1 MSEAITN
8 TAPTGQT
15 RRPQI
20 DLGHHAVVLAVVSL
34 ICLIMNTVGPGIA
47 VGEGL
52 IGMVV
57 IYAITMI
64 GLVLTKIAPFYLPS
78 VAWISLVGIL
88 ATLPWAPGS
97 EWIVTQVKNVNF
109 LSLATPALA
118 YAGFAIAR
126 NEIETAKK
134 SGWKLAVIAAF
145 VFLGTYVGSVVV
157 AQVIIDMQG
166 I

>member
-1 MSEAITN
+1 MSETVSK
-8 TAPTGQT
+8 TAFDEKAS
-15 RRPQI
+15 RPDI
-20 DLGHHAVVLAVVSL
+20 DLTHHTVVLALVSL
-34 ICLIMNTVGPGIA
+34 ICLIMNTAGPGIA

-64 GLVLTKIAPFYLPS
+64 GLVLTKAAPFYLPS

-88 ATLPWAPGS
+88 LTLPWTPGS

-126 NEIETAKK
+126 NEIETAKR
-134 SGWKLAVIAAF
+134 SGWKLALVAAF
-145 VFLGTYVGSVVV
+145 VFIGTYLGSVLVAEVV
-157 AQVIIDMQG
+157 IGLQG